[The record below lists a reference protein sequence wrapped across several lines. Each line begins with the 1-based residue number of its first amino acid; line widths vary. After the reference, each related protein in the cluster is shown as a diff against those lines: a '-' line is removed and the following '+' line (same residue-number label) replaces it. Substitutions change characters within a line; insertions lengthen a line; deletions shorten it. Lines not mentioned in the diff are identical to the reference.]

1 MAASDSAG
9 SWPARD
15 RKTRRHLTTPPLT
28 GQDETGLVEAP
39 ESIESRDLP
48 ARTNGPTTWPAC
60 HLTALPAASKVARA
74 GATRRRPRSQRS
86 DAASQRELAIVSV
99 QPRKG
104 ESRCALR

>member
-1 MAASDSAG
+1 MAASDTAG
-9 SWPARD
+9 FAAVLAVANHD
-15 RKTRRHLTTPPLT
+15 DALTPPGSPDRT
-28 GQDETGLVEAP
+28 RQ
-39 ESIESRDLP
+39 
-48 ARTNGPTTWPAC
+48 ARIGPTTWPAC

-104 ESRCALR
+104 ESRCALRTGDTVVS